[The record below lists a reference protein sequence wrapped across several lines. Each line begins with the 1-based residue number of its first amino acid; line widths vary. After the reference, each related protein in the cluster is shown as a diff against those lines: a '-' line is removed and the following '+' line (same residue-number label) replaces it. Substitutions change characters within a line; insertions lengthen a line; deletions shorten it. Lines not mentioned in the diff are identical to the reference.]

1 LLSAKN
7 NPERILRAIEVHCR
21 TRVEISG
28 SVREVFVA
36 TLLVATFFT
45 TPSSAQASG
54 DLASILAGLADRTQ
68 QYYDRFISIICTETV
83 TTQDLRFNLTPVGRP
98 RITVYELSVARDPQ
112 PKGATDFRVQ
122 RTLQSVNGRPARKN
136 QRPECTDP
144 KTGTP
149 DPLGFLLAKNQSGYQ
164 FSIAE
169 AKGGP
174 PGARALDFIES
185 PPERVRVTWEGSCF
199 EAEGGGHQGRV
210 WYDPTSYDVLQVEL
224 RLSKPFLIPLPNGYF
239 GIRPAIRVERSEMT
253 LRFSRVE
260 FQQPDETVL
269 LPDSIDTL
277 QVLRG
282 VPSLRIHQKL
292 ANYRRFL
299 TKAEIRSGP

>member
-7 NPERILRAIEVHCR
+7 NPEWILRAID
-21 TRVEISG
+21 
-28 SVREVFVA
+28 VFVA
-36 TLLVATFFT
+36 TLLVATLFT
-45 TPSSAQASG
+45 TPSSAQSSG
-54 DLASILAGLADRTQ
+54 DLAFILAGLADRTQ

-98 RITVYELSVARDPQ
+98 RITVYELSVARDPH
-112 PKGATDFRVQ
+112 PKGAADFRVE
-122 RTLQSVNGRPARKN
+122 RTLQSVNGRLARKN

-149 DPLGFLLAKNQSGYQ
+149 DPLGFLLAKNQSGYR

-174 PGARALDFIES
+174 PGAHALDFIES
-185 PPERVRVTWEGSCF
+185 PPERVRVRWEGSCF
-199 EAEGGGHQGRV
+199 EAEGGGQQGRV
-210 WYDPTSYDVLQVEL
+210 WYDPSSYDVLQVDL
-224 RLSKPFLIPLPNGYF
+224 QLSKPFLVPRPNGYL
-239 GIRPAIRVERSEMT
+239 GIQPAIRVEKSEMT

-260 FQQPDETVL
+260 FTQPAESVL

-277 QVLRG
+277 HVLRG

-299 TKAEIRSGP
+299 TKAEIRSGR

>member
-1 LLSAKN
+1 MLHT
-7 NPERILRAIEVHCR
+7 IEVRCR

-28 SVREVFVA
+28 SFREVFVA
-36 TLLVATFFT
+36 TLLVAAFFS
-45 TPSSAQASG
+45 TPSSSQESG
-54 DLASILAGLADRTQ
+54 NLASILAGLADRTQ
-68 QYYDRFISIICTETV
+68 RYYDRFISIICTETV
-83 TTQDLRFNLTPVGRP
+83 TTQDLRFDLTPVGRP
-98 RITVYELSVARDPQ
+98 RITVYELSVARDAH
-112 PKGATDFRVQ
+112 PKGATDFRVE

-149 DPLGFLLAKNQSGYQ
+149 DPLGFLLAKNQSGYR

-174 PGARALDFIES
+174 PGAHALDFIES
-185 PPERVRVTWEGSCF
+185 PPERVRVKWEGSCF

-210 WYDPTSYDVLQVEL
+210 WYDPSSFDVLQVDL
-224 RLSKPFLIPLPNGYF
+224 RLSKPFLVPRPTGSL
-239 GIRPAIRVERSEMT
+239 GIQPAIRVERSEIM

-260 FQQPDETVL
+260 FQQPDESVL

-277 QVLRG
+277 HVLRG
-282 VPSLRIHQKL
+282 VPSLRIHQKF

-299 TKAEIRSGP
+299 TKADIRSGL